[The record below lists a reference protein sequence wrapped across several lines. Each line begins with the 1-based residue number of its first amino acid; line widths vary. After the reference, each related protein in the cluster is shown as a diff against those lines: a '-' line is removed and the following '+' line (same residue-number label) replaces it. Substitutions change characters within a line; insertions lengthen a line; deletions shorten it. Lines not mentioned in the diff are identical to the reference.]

1 MPDPSSTT
9 ASQIT
14 AEAYPSRSTT
24 AQLELTDPEVR
35 NLACVSSGAISYGN
49 CRWGINFRGGSYS
62 QFTRDSYY
70 GTSNILA
77 VDVYESAIA
86 DGFSTAQA
94 TGSLSYTSGGTG
106 TVFAGLGTY
115 NHTWLTSG
123 AAGDYTIQL
132 QKSTGNNPNGASLN
146 TDLAMSTTRTW
157 TWATPTIGPGAGSS
171 TLTFT
176 GNIIVKTGG
185 TTLITRPVSIV
196 VIAEV
201 II

>member
-1 MPDPSSTT
+1 MPNPSSTT

-14 AEAYPSRSTT
+14 AEAYPARSTT

-49 CRWGINFRGGSYS
+49 CRWGINFRGGSYTS
-62 QFTRDSYY
+62 FSRESYY
-70 GTSNILA
+70 GVSNILA
-77 VDVYESAIA
+77 VDSYDSVLA
-86 DGFSTAQA
+86 DGSSTISAS
-94 TGSLSYTSGGTG
+94 GSLQYTSGGTG
-106 TVFAGLGTY
+106 TVYANAGTF

-132 QKSTGNNPNGASLN
+132 QKSTGNSPTGASLN
-146 TDLAMSTTRTW
+146 TDLVLSTSRTW
-157 TWATPTIGPGAGSS
+157 TWATPTIGPGAGLS

-196 VIAEV
+196 VVAEV